1 MEVKSFDT
9 ILTGLCDTFDSLISP
24 KTIARSNTNI
34 IYLVFKAIAKGY
46 EVINNVCVSLNN
58 KFDPSSC
65 SEEDLESVASLVG
78 TERLKG
84 TASGL
89 EITVT
94 NNGEET
100 AELQS
105 GFYYYAFDDDTI
117 FKFEVLAESE
127 TIPYVT
133 VTAGSSVSYFA
144 FSEDVDGNALLGS
157 YAVTE
162 QSDITVTTDKV
173 LSSDF
178 TFSCSDNTELLGESS
193 ETNSAFRQRILTE
206 TTLQDSI
213 VELQTKLKSMP
224 YIYDCQVIFN
234 DTLTEKTID
243 DVTIPPYYMVI
254 FYSGALRS
262 EIAQVVAE
270 KSIFPTVNVD
280 GESQLTMYE
289 SDSFVDGYYPVYVTP
304 FREYTYSVKVNFT
317 YNSTYQTKATAA
329 ESISTLLYSE
339 LRGHK
344 HFDYIKEA
352 DIYDA
357 LSSLGVASVEIL
369 NVDLYDTDGNEVS
382 YISIPKSRIPYLLS
396 ISFDD

>member
-9 ILTGLCDTFDSLISP
+9 ILTELCDTFDSLISP

-133 VTAGSSVSYFA
+133 VAAGSSVSYFA

-213 VELQTKLKSMP
+213 AELQTKLKSMS

-243 DVTIPPYYMVI
+243 DVTIPPYYMII

-289 SDSFVDGYYPVYVTP
+289 NDSFVDGYYPVYVTP

-317 YNSTYQTKATAA
+317 YNSTYQTRVTAE
-329 ESISTLLYSE
+329 ESISTLLYSK

-344 HFDYIKEA
+344 HFDYIKET

-357 LSSLGVASVEIL
+357 LSSLEVVSVEIL

-396 ISFDD
+396 ISFND